1 MSPDYILKLVGWPQA
16 RLRPPMKT
24 RIYSLLCCMIE
35 AAGISRVFSMVTQ
48 DGQGFIRI
56 QPQNIV
62 PETEPP
68 RQVLV
73 EDIEQIEEDPS
84 DDKVVVYH
92 NEGVYN

>member
-1 MSPDYILKLVGWPQA
+1 
-16 RLRPPMKT
+16 
-24 RIYSLLCCMIE
+24 
-35 AAGISRVFSMVTQ
+35 MVTQ

>member
-1 MSPDYILKLVGWPQA
+1 MRKFNSSLTWESPLTNYILKH
-16 RLRPPMKT
+16 
-24 RIYSLLCCMIE
+24 LLCRSIE
-35 AAGISRVFSMVTQ
+35 AAGIPNVSSMVSQ
-48 DGQGFIRI
+48 DFQSFISI
-56 QPQNIV
+56 QPQHVV

-73 EDIEQIEEDPS
+73 EGIEQVEEDPC